1 MEYRKTAKRYLDFIK
16 ASQKFYRVYIK
27 KLASRFGGV
36 PQLEMIAYSLRLDS
50 MCRSSFGGCLA
61 VPCSYPLASSEE
73 GITKPSQ
80 SISRAVLLSCHQTLV
95 RLGDLSRYRET
106 ELSGNK
112 ADWGPAIGYYDLA
125 GTVYPPSGVSHNQL
139 AVIAKCREHH
149 LSAIYHLYRA
159 LAAEESHPMAKGNLE
174 LEFKKIEAAW
184 TKGESS
190 SSGVKEKPQQPGAVL
205 ENWFMRLHALC
216 YKGSEFAEH
225 DELENEVLNQIA
237 VELKERSLESFLN
250 KIVLINITAQ
260 FSASEDFQSRLRGL
274 LVYSQVLTDRQ
285 VHLILR
291 RRCRPFSFSCV

>member
-16 ASQKFYRVYIK
+16 ESQRFYRVYIK
-27 KLASRFGGV
+27 KLASSFGGV
-36 PQLEMIAYSLRLDS
+36 PQLDAIAYSLRLDS
-50 MCRSSFGGCLA
+50 MRCSHLA
-61 VPCSYPLASSEE
+61 VPCSYSLASSEE
-73 GITKPSQ
+73 AITEPSQ
-80 SISRAVLLSCHQTLV
+80 SMGRAVLLSCHQTLV

-106 ELSGNK
+106 ELSGDK
-112 ADWGPAIGYYDLA
+112 ANWGPAIGYYDLA

-184 TKGESS
+184 TKGESIS
-190 SSGVKEKPQQPGAVL
+190 SRANEKPQQPGTVL

-225 DELENEVLNQIA
+225 DELENEVLSQLA

-260 FSASEDFQSRLRGL
+260 FNASEDVQSSMRKLPL
-274 LVYSQVLTDRQ
+274 
-285 VHLILR
+285 
-291 RRCRPFSFSCV
+291 